1 MTKHV
6 DQLSATIDAMFPPVP
21 VVRFHRLP
29 HGKGLPL
36 PAYATAGAAGMDLA
50 AAEFALMHPGDIR
63 MIGCG
68 FAAEIPD
75 GFVGLVFPRSSA
87 AINRGLT
94 LANTVGVI
102 DSDYRGEIM
111 LAVRYMCDSDIPQQT
126 IEVGDRIA
134 QLVIAPVSRL
144 KIEEVEQLSETERGA
159 GGFGSTGS

>member
-36 PAYATAGAAGMDLA
+36 PAYATAGAAGIDLM
-50 AAEFALMHPGDIR
+50 AAEFALMYPDNVQ

-68 FAAEIPD
+68 FAVEIPD

-87 AINRGLT
+87 ALRRGLT

-102 DSDYRGEIM
+102 DSDYRGEVK
-111 LAVRYMCDSDIPQQT
+111 LAVRYTSDSEMCET

-134 QLVIAPVSRL
+134 QLLIAPVSRL
-144 KIEEVEQLSETERGA
+144 KIEEAEQLSETERGA
-159 GGFGSTGS
+159 GGFGSTGV